1 VKILHGLIFD
11 YLYSMGGMYFLYGG
25 LLGLFAG
32 IVTGYLVFKKKTET
46 PDLDSIHLKLD
57 NIMAT
62 QAQLAQEL
70 RDVKAQNDKSRAEIL
85 AKIAALEEAIA
96 NGGGTTPEVDE
107 ALADLKASVQTD
119 DDIVPDAPPVEP
131 V

>member
-1 VKILHGLIFD
+1 
-11 YLYSMGGMYFLYGG
+11 MGGIYLFYGG
-25 LLGLFAG
+25 VFGFLTGIIAG
-32 IVTGYLVFKKKTET
+32 YFVFKNNTS
-46 PDLDSIHLKLD
+46 PGLNSLHLKLD

-70 RDVKAQNDKSRAEIL
+70 RDVKVQNDKSRAEIL
-85 AKIAALEEAIA
+85 AKIAALEDAIA
-96 NGGGTTPEVDE
+96 NGGGTTPEVDA

-119 DDIVPDAPPVEP
+119 DDIVPDAPPAEP